1 MLSDDDEQGK
11 HLDDQHAPP
20 CVRKLTQRWD
30 EEQWDRLRDQ
40 NAILHERLLFAWE
53 TTQELLGHRYQIV
66 QDHQDLLRQRQR
78 LLEQQAAYLQ
88 SISSG
93 RQQAHASG

>member
-1 MLSDDDEQGK
+1 MLSDDDKQGK
-11 HLDDQHAPP
+11 YLDDQHAPP
-20 CVRKLTQRWD
+20 YVRKLTRWWD

-40 NAILHERLLFAWE
+40 NVILHERLLFAWK
-53 TTQELLGHRYQIV
+53 TTLELLDLRYQIV

-93 RQQAHASG
+93 RQQARASG